1 MNTPFPDRDIRQRG
15 LVPADKL
22 ANVHAL
28 VIGVGAIGRQVA
40 LQLASLGVSR
50 MTLYDHDQVS
60 VENLAVQGYWPEDL
74 GQPKVEATAKICQ
87 LILPEMELN
96 TVAERFRR
104 SELQMHD
111 AETKLVVFACVDSIN
126 TRKMLW
132 DSLYSQVALFVD
144 GRMYAEIIRVLA
156 IDDRMDPCLYLGT
169 LFPEREAHTGS
180 CTSRSTI
187 YSASIAAGLLVS
199 QFARW
204 LRGIPVVLDQTLNL
218 LSCELSLQEKLTNDS
233 LTSSVEHIKPLP

>member
-15 LVPADKL
+15 LIPADKL
-22 ANVHAL
+22 SSIHAL

-40 LQLASLGVSR
+40 LQLASIGVSR
-50 MTLYDHDQVS
+50 MTLYDHDYVA
-60 VENLAVQGYWPEDL
+60 VENLAVQGYWPADL
-74 GQPKVEATAKICQ
+74 GQPKVHATAKVCQ
-87 LILPEMELN
+87 QILPGMEIT
-96 TVAERFRR
+96 TVSERFRR
-104 SELQMHD
+104 SEAQMHD

-156 IDDRMDPCLYLGT
+156 IDDRMEPSLYLAT
-169 LFPEREAHTGS
+169 LFPEQEAHTGS

-187 YSASIAAGLLVS
+187 YSASVAAGLMVA
-199 QFARW
+199 QFTRW
-204 LRGIPVVLDQTLNL
+204 LRRIPVVLDQTLNL
-218 LSCELSLQEKLTNDS
+218 LSCELVAPGETN
-233 LTSSVEHIKPLP
+233 